1 VTPALVRRLVVTGLA
16 LVPALSACRA
26 DRPTPAA
33 GGVGRGAA
41 VAAIASA
48 VRPGHPV
55 IFLGL
60 DAADWTLLDDY
71 IARGVMPNL
80 ARLAAEGTGG
90 RITTISP
97 PLSPLVWTT
106 MMTGTSPPEHGILD
120 FVQFDP
126 VTGQKEPITSSE
138 RRVPAVWNM
147 ATEAGKR
154 SAVFG
159 LWATFPA
166 EAING
171 LVVSDRLFTFLYKEQ
186 APPRGIVFPPERD
199 DWARRGLTSAERTVD
214 YAALRAY
221 LPWLTEADYNRVAD
235 SDDPYAHPVSALRRM
250 LIETK
255 VYSELSLQWIREERP
270 DLAIVYLQAT
280 DTIGHVFAPYAPP
293 RQPTISRSDYERFSG
308 VPERFFRELDGLI
321 GEYRDVAAANGA
333 VLMLAS
339 DHGFLWGEGRPT
351 QLSSVASASAAKWH
365 APEGIYLLW
374 GPGVSA
380 RPGHPA
386 HGRVQQVCATL
397 LAVLGLPGGHGITAD
412 PLDGA
417 TATSVPAADYAV
429 GFRPAPAAAVQAAPG
444 APDPQAIKALRSL
457 GYISGAESSAEL
469 AGHRG
474 STRTPGSFNNEGV
487 VLKDG
492 HQLPEAIIAFESA
505 LKLDPDLP
513 SAQWNLSD
521 ILYATGQNL
530 DRSDDLLVHAL
541 GGGIPDGAKLVIG
554 RAMAYQRTGQST
566 RSLTLMD
573 RAVGEKPLD
582 AELWLFRG
590 RYRVERG
597 DCRDALQD
605 FKRALSLAPGNAG
618 AYSAS
623 GIAHLCAGD
632 RPGARRDFERALQLD
647 PSQPKI
653 REYLASV
660 GH

>member
-1 VTPALVRRLVVTGLA
+1 MTSTLLGRLIVTGLA
-16 LVPALSACRA
+16 LATALSACRA
-26 DRPTPAA
+26 ERPVPAPGSA
-33 GGVGRGAA
+33 ESRTAA
-41 VAAIASA
+41 VASIVGA

-60 DAADWTLLDDY
+60 DAADWTLLDGY

-80 ARLAAEGTGG
+80 ARLATEGAGG

-126 VTGQKEPITSSE
+126 ATGQKEPITSSE

-147 ATEAGKR
+147 ATQAGKR

-186 APPRGIVFPPERD
+186 APPGGIVFPPERD
-199 DWARRGLTSAERTVD
+199 DWARRGLTGAERTVD
-214 YAALRAY
+214 YAALHAY
-221 LPWLTEADYNRVAD
+221 LPWLAEADYNRVAD

-250 LIETK
+250 LIETR
-255 VYSELSLQWIREERP
+255 VYSELSLEWIRDEHP

-293 RQPTISRSDYERFSG
+293 RQPAIGQRDYDRFSG

-321 GEYRDVAAANGA
+321 GQYRDVAAASGA
-333 VLMLAS
+333 VLMIAS

-365 APEGIYLLW
+365 APEGMYLLW
-374 GPGVSA
+374 GPGVPA

-397 LAVLGLPGGHGITAD
+397 LALLGLPGGRNIAPD

-417 TATSVPAADYAV
+417 TVAGVPAADYAASYRPV
-429 GFRPAPAAAVQAAPG
+429 GAVAGPS
-444 APDPQAIKALRSL
+444 DPQALKALRSL
-457 GYISGAESSAEL
+457 GYISGAESNAVP
-469 AGHRG
+469 AGSRG

-492 HQLPEAIIAFESA
+492 HKLPEAIAAFESA
-505 LKLDPDLP
+505 LKLDPSLP

-521 ILYATGQNL
+521 MLYASGQDL
-530 DRSDDLLVHAL
+530 DRSDELLVHAL

-554 RAMAYQRTGQST
+554 RAMAYQRTGQPA
-566 RSLTLMD
+566 RSLSLMD
-573 RAVGEKPLD
+573 RAVVAKPLE

-605 FKRALSLAPGNAG
+605 FDRAVSLAPGNAG

-623 GIAHLCAGD
+623 GVARLCAGD
-632 RPGARRDFERALQLD
+632 RPGARRAFERALQLD
-647 PSQPKI
+647 PSQPRV
-653 REYLASV
+653 REYLAT
-660 GH
+660 GGR